1 MYSLH
6 PTMIEV
12 LANQRADELNR
23 HAAQLRRCQS
33 KWETGASCANA
44 SSRGT
49 PSNLGPLTSVRKA
62 AGWALVEIGLRL
74 AVPRRGLAPGG
85 SAVQGRSA
93 TGRGTGVT
101 VAG

>member
-49 PSNLGPLTSVRKA
+49 PSI
-62 AGWALVEIGLRL
+62 WAR
-74 AVPRRGLAPGG
+74 
-85 SAVQGRSA
+85 
-93 TGRGTGVT
+93 
-101 VAG
+101 